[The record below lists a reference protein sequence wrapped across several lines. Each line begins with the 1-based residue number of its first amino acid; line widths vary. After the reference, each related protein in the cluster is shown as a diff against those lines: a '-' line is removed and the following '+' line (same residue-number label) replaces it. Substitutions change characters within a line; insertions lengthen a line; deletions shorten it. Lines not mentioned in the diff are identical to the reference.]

1 MAACKQVG
9 LKGAGHA
16 EDNVGVKRSLEVE
29 TESNLH
35 FNRKFKRKE
44 MKFLEFRIF
53 FKVLINR
60 GVMNISNRLPH

>member
-44 MKFLEFRIF
+44 MKFQEFRIF
-53 FKVLINR
+53 FKV
-60 GVMNISNRLPH
+60 